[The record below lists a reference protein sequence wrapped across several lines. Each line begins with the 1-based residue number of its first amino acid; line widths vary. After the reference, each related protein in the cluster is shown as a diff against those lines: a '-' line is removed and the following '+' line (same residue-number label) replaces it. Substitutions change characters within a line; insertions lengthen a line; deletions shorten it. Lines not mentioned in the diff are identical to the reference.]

1 MTTVSQLLQ
10 RASALQNTSD
20 TAQLDCEILLCHLLA
35 VDPSWLRTW
44 PDAEVSPQQVAQFEA
59 LLASRIQ
66 GAPIAHL
73 IGSRGFWTLDL
84 KVTPDTLIPR
94 PETEHLVEKALA
106 LPLPA
111 ESRVLDLGTG
121 TGAIALALAAERSDW
136 QLTAVDC
143 QPEALAVARHNC
155 QRHQLANVQV
165 IESNWFSNIPIKAPK
180 FDLIVSN
187 PPYIHS
193 EDPHLQQGDL
203 RFEPITA
210 LVSGA
215 EGLEDLRTIVDQSRD
230 YLKPKGWLL
239 VEHGYQQG
247 RAVREL
253 FAAAGFTEVSTQ
265 RDYNRQERI
274 SFGQWL

>member
-1 MTTVSQLLQ
+1 M
-10 RASALQNTSD
+10 
-20 TAQLDCEILLCHLLA
+20 
-35 VDPSWLRTW
+35 
-44 PDAEVSPQQVAQFEA
+44 
-59 LLASRIQ
+59 
-66 GAPIAHL
+66 
-73 IGSRGFWTLDL
+73 
-84 KVTPDTLIPR
+84 
-94 PETEHLVEKALA
+94 
-106 LPLPA
+106 
-111 ESRVLDLGTG
+111 
-121 TGAIALALAAERSDW
+121 
-136 QLTAVDC
+136 
-143 QPEALAVARHNC
+143 
-155 QRHQLANVQV
+155 QV
-165 IESNWFSNIPIKAPK
+165 IESNWFSNIPIRAPK

>member
-1 MTTVSQLLQ
+1 VTTVSRLLQ

-35 VDPSWLRTW
+35 VDRSWLRTW
-44 PDAEVSPQQVAQFEA
+44 PDAQVSPQQVEQFEV
-59 LLASRIQ
+59 LLESRIQ
-66 GAPIAHL
+66 GTPIAHL

-106 LPLPA
+106 LHLPA
-111 ESRVLDLGTG
+111 NSHVLDLGTG
-121 TGAIALALAAERSDW
+121 TGAIALALATERPDW

-143 QPEALAVARHNC
+143 QPEVLAVARHNC
-155 QRHQLANVQV
+155 QRHQLTNVE
-165 IESNWFSNIPIKAPK
+165 ITESNWFSTLATQSAK

-193 EDPHLQQGDL
+193 DDPHLQQGDL
-203 RFEPITA
+203 RFEPIAA
-210 LVSGA
+210 LVSGV

-230 YLKPKGWLL
+230 YLNPKGWLL

-247 RAVREL
+247 PAVREL
-253 FAAAGFTEVSTQ
+253 FTAAGFTEVSTQ
-265 RDYNRQERI
+265 RDYNQLDRI
-274 SFGQWL
+274 TFGQWL